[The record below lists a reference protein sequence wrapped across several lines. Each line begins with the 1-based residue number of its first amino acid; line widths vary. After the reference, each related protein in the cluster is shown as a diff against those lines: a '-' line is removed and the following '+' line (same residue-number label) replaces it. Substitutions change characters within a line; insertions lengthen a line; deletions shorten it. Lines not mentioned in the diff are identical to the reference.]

1 MEHTKKLDQF
11 GRRFWNALILPA
23 VLVLVIF
30 LVLLVDEVL
39 GLGLA
44 RFGILPRDPVGL
56 RGILFAPL
64 LHGDLDHAVGNSTAL
79 LMLGW
84 ALMYFYPRSAG
95 RVFLFTWLVS
105 GAWVWI
111 SARDSHHIGASG
123 VVYGLAAF
131 LFMSGVLR
139 RQRTLMALSLLVV
152 FLYGSMVWGVFPI
165 VPRISWEGHLWGAVG
180 GTLLAWYYR
189 KLPAAIQDP
198 VPVLDEDDEDE
209 EPLMEQMV
217 RAGSEGN
224 APIRIVYHVQSDG
237 PSDTAHTAGERSDPD
252 RTSGTWS
259 AGDPR

>member
-105 GAWVWI
+105 GVWVWI

-131 LFMSGVLR
+131 LFMSGVFR

-209 EPLMEQMV
+209 EPLMEHMV
-217 RAGSEGN
+217 QAGGDGN
-224 APIRIVYHVQSDG
+224 APIRIVYHFQSDA
-237 PSDTAHTAGERSDPD
+237 PSGASDAAGERSDPD